1 MADGVM
7 NQSCVQY
14 SAAPGLCP
22 SVLGSYEMVIFISS
36 IVPLG
41 YWGAADGPWNL
52 PLSGG

>member
-7 NQSCVQY
+7 NPSCVWD

-22 SVLGSYEMVIFISS
+22 GLFGRDEVTVLTSAV
-36 IVPLG
+36 VPLG
-41 YWGAADGPWNL
+41 SWGAADGPWNL